1 MLRGT
6 GLGERN
12 MSLFLVTL
20 NVDSR
25 TFKMCYQVRCLIQ
38 SLELKGE
45 VWIGDKTDVLKHE
58 KWFFLDDKLLYL
70 LFYSLYFSAFLMF
83 LAMKNNFFLFFF

>member
-1 MLRGT
+1 
-6 GLGERN
+6 
-12 MSLFLVTL
+12 MSLFLVML

-70 LFYSLYFSAFLMF
+70 LFILCTFLHFSCL
-83 LAMKNNFFLFFF
+83 